1 MLIREDFLKPIDNLI
16 RNKMKKGFWA
26 GLVAFILA
34 KITHLLVTFALGMWL
49 FLMVGDSNT
58 LLTIVN
64 IVDNPILGLI
74 YLVFVTRWIYIL
86 ITKEK

>member
-1 MLIREDFLKPIDNLI
+1 MFITEDFLKPIDNLI
-16 RNKMKKGFWA
+16 NNKMKKGFWA

-49 FLMVGDSNT
+49 FLMIGDSKT